1 MNKTPKQVPKQT
13 PKQTPKQN
21 KKKTSLFYHQ
31 KLNPNDHATIITP
44 KEQVSNK
51 FRMAS
56 THAPRPSKKAA
67 SGQRRN
73 AKAIQN
79 AFDDDADVTFGRVE
93 APLGHRQF
101 RLRMVDGS
109 EGRGSISLGMSKV
122 RIERDQIVIL
132 TPAPKG
138 MVHEI
143 VGRIDT
149 RKEANDLV
157 KSGRIPKTLL
167 HDDAA
172 AAEADD
178 IFDTADSDDDMEEDG
193 INAADPAAA
202 AVAAAAAKA
211 LKEAAVKKGRANKE
225 MSHETDDVN
234 IDDI

>member
-1 MNKTPKQVPKQT
+1 
-13 PKQTPKQN
+13 
-21 KKKTSLFYHQ
+21 
-31 KLNPNDHATIITP
+31 
-44 KEQVSNK
+44 
-51 FRMAS
+51 MAS

-178 IFDTADSDDDMEEDG
+178 IFDTADSDDDMETDG
-193 INAADPAAA
+193 VNAVDP
-202 AVAAAAAKA
+202 AVAAAAAVASKA

-225 MSHETDDVN
+225 IAHETDDVN